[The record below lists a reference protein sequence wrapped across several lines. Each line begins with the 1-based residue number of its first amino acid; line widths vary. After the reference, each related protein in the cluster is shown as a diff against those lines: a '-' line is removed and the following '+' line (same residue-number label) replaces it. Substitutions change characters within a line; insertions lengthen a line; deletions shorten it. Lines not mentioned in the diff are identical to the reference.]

1 MEEWS
6 IIYSFLFFA
15 DACLS
20 TTTYP
25 YSSTE
30 PNLSLN
36 WPETPIGAVAQ
47 IPCPCTG
54 RVALTTAMR
63 QCDGDFLY
71 GGRWQEPATM
81 SCVISN
87 LAQQL
92 CHSPNVRYVCCIV
105 FVVSLNY

>member
-25 YSSTE
+25 YFSTE
-30 PNLSLN
+30 PNFSLN

-47 IPCPCTG
+47 VPCPCTG
-54 RVALTTAMR
+54 RVAPTTAMR